1 MPIFCDKC
9 GFQNSNSARYC
20 KSCGEDIVATSASG
34 TLMAGVILDERYE
47 IKRLIK
53 SGGMGSVYEAL
64 DNRFDKTP
72 CAVKEMLNFSASPQN
87 QQYLIDRFSK
97 EAKILNNLRH
107 PNLPVV
113 KDYFVHSGRYY
124 LVMDYIEGEDLETV
138 MKKYKGVPQE
148 YVITWAI
155 EILDALNYLHN
166 QSPPVIYRDL
176 KPPNIMI
183 RHSDRRAMLI
193 DFGIARTLDTEGQN
207 TMTIVG
213 TPVFAPEELIAGKP
227 EPRTDLYSLGAT
239 MHCLLTCTVPQRPF
253 EFPSLKEFN
262 LNVSHELED
271 IIMCSLS
278 RKPSDRYVNAKQMK
292 DALEKLSFSGQ
303 VPPTII
309 PAIPGTV
316 ISAVPGTLVSTTP
329 QTLIPATPQT
339 VRSFPPVNTIEKTVP
354 GIRQP
359 TLIGQTIISAG
370 PDVIAKRSDMKVI
383 LIIAVL
389 ILTAGIIFY
398 YNLTS
403 DLPGKAL
410 SLYKQGKYEE
420 ALKYY
425 DKILAGDQKNI
436 DALNGK
442 GECFSGLKKY
452 DEAIKCFDEAL
463 QADSSS
469 VLLWNNKGDLLF
481 EEKKY
486 EEAMECFGKALK
498 FDPANSYAK
507 EQKNVMLKNLCKD
520 WNDRGTSLLEEK
532 KYEEA
537 IKWFDKT
544 LKASPDNGDAKEK
557 KDVALKRM
565 EENDKG
571 NPLLNGNVD
580 AAYRMAEEWTDKGA
594 SFLKEKKYEEAIQCF
609 DKALN
614 YNNRMDRALADKGIA
629 LFNQGKQKEAIEN
642 FDKALEIDPKNG
654 QTWFNKGV
662 AYHTQGDL
670 RKAKECYNRA
680 HELDG
685 SIKIP
690 VITDH

>member
-20 KSCGEDIVATSASG
+20 KSCGEDIIATGASG
-34 TLMAGVILDERYE
+34 ALMPGVILDERYE

-97 EAKILNNLRH
+97 EARILNNLRH

-113 KDYFVHSGRYY
+113 KDYFVQCGRYY

-138 MKKYKGVPQE
+138 MKKYKGKGVPQE

-239 MHCLLTCTVPQRPF
+239 MHCLLSGTVPQRPF

-262 LNVSHELED
+262 VNVSQELED

-278 RKPSDRYVNAKQMK
+278 RRPSDRYVNAKQMK
-292 DALEKLSFSGQ
+292 DALEKMSSSGQ
-303 VPPTII
+303 VPQTVI
-309 PAIPGTV
+309 PVMPGTLVSAIPGTV
-316 ISAVPGTLVSTTP
+316 VSTT
-329 QTLIPATPQT
+329 QRTVISATPQIT
-339 VRSFPPVNTIEKTVP
+339 QAGTAVNIAKTVP
-354 GIRQP
+354 GIKEP
-359 TLIGQTIISAG
+359 TLIGHTIPSVGPAVVAKGSNMKIIS
-370 PDVIAKRSDMKVI
+370 
-383 LIIAVL
+383 IIAV
-389 ILTAGIIFY
+389 IIIAGIILY
-398 YNLTS
+398 YNFAS
-403 DLPGKAL
+403 DLSGKAL
-410 SLYKQGKYEE
+410 SLYKDGKYEE
-420 ALKYY
+420 AIKYY
-425 DKILAGDQKNI
+425 DKILTGDKKNI
-436 DALNGK
+436 DALNKK
-442 GECFSGLKKY
+442 GECFSALKKY
-452 DEAIKCFDEAL
+452 DEAIKCFEEAL
-463 QADSSS
+463 TIDKSS
-469 VLLWNNKGDLLF
+469 VLLWNNKGDALF

-486 EEAMECFGKALK
+486 EEAMECFDKVLEIEHG
-498 FDPANSYAK
+498 NSYAK
-507 EQKNVMLKNLCKD
+507 DRKNIVLKNLCED
-520 WNDRGTSLLEEK
+520 WNNRGTSLLEEK
-532 KYEEA
+532 KYDEA

-544 LKASPDNGDAKEK
+544 LKASPDDGDAKEK

-565 EENDKG
+565 EENGTSPGDEALRK
-571 NPLLNGNVD
+571 
-580 AAYRMAEEWTDKGA
+580 AEEWNYKGG
-594 SFLKEKKYEEAIQCF
+594 SFLKEKKYDESIQCF
-609 DKALN
+609 DKALH
-614 YNNRMDRALADKGIA
+614 YNSRMDKAMANKGIA
-629 LFNQGKQKEAIEN
+629 LFKQRKHKEAIEC

-662 AYHTQGDL
+662 ACHTQGDL
-670 RKAKECYNRA
+670 ENAKKCYNKAK
-680 HELDG
+680 ELDG

-690 VITDH
+690 VISDQ

>member
-20 KSCGEDIVATSASG
+20 KSCGEDIIATGATG
-34 TLMAGVILDERYE
+34 ALMAGVILDERYE

-113 KDYFVHSGRYY
+113 KDYFVQCGRYY

-138 MKKYKGVPQE
+138 MKKYQGKGVPQE

-193 DFGIARTLDTEGQN
+193 DFGIARTLDAEGQN

-239 MHCLLTCTVPQRPF
+239 MHCLLTGTVPQRPF

-262 LNVSHELED
+262 LNISQELED

-292 DALEKLSFSGQ
+292 DALEKLSFSIVPSTIVQ
-303 VPPTII
+303 VI
-309 PAIPGTV
+309 PGTVVSSTPGTV
-316 ISAVPGTLVSTTP
+316 ISASSRIASVSSTRTVAGTWE
-329 QTLIPATPQT
+329 PALTA
-339 VRSFPPVNTIEKTVP
+339 RTIH
-354 GIRQP
+354 
-359 TLIGQTIISAG
+359 SAG
-370 PDVIAKRSDMKVI
+370 PGVIAEKSNMKVI
-383 LIIAVL
+383 LIIAAV
-389 ILTAGIIFY
+389 ILAAGVIFY

-403 DLPGKAL
+403 DLTGRAQ

-420 ALKYY
+420 AIKYY
-425 DKILAGDQKNI
+425 DKILSGDKKNI
-436 DALNGK
+436 DALNKK
-442 GECFSGLKKY
+442 GECFSALKKY

-463 QADSSS
+463 SIDKSS
-469 VLLWNNKGDLLF
+469 VFLWNNKGDVLF

-486 EEAMECFGKALK
+486 EEGMECFDRVLEIDSG
-498 FDPANSYAK
+498 NSYAK
-507 EQKNVMLKNLCKD
+507 DRKNIVLKSLCKD

-544 LKASPDNGDAKEK
+544 LKFSPDDGDAKGK
-557 KDVALKRM
+557 KDVALKMIGENGTSPGYEAQRKA
-565 EENDKG
+565 EEWNDKG
-571 NPLLNGNVD
+571 
-580 AAYRMAEEWTDKGA
+580 R
-594 SFLKEKKYEEAIQCF
+594 SFLKEKKYDEAIQCF
-609 DKALN
+609 DKALH
-614 YNNRMDRALADKGIA
+614 YNSKMDKALANKGVI
-629 LFNQGKQKEAIEN
+629 LFKQGKHKEAIEC

-662 AYHTQGDL
+662 ACHTQGDL
-670 RKAKECYNRA
+670 KQAKECYNRA
-680 HELDG
+680 KELDG

-690 VITDH
+690 EI